1 MSTDCLSVAY
11 EGATCPLC
19 NKVFEEGQPI
29 RVVLGTYVHIVMN
42 EETGDM
48 APGANLDWHREEW
61 VHEDCYCKVLGLLP
75 TTLKEL
81 ME

>member
-1 MSTDCLSVAY
+1 MSRDYLSIAY

-19 NKVFEEGQPI
+19 NKIFEQDQLI
-29 RVVLGTYVHIVMN
+29 RVILGTKVHIVVN

-48 APGANLDWHREEW
+48 SPGADLDWHREEW